1 MTCPRKLYKT
11 FGGMSFTSLPTF
23 SLQSVNRY
31 INAYGIATISTG
43 WCKHYTFLYLLCQ
56 PRYMLGPDSIT
67 ILRWKNK
74 IASYYFACFIYIKAN
89 ADILTLY
96 KWNTFKMM

>member
-31 INAYGIATISTG
+31 INANGIATISTG

-56 PRYMLGPDSIT
+56 LQYVLGPDSIT

-74 IASYYFACFIYIKAN
+74 IASYDFACFIYIKPYTN
-89 ADILTLY
+89 ILTLH
-96 KWNTFKMM
+96 KCNAF

>member
-1 MTCPRKLYKT
+1 MTCPRKLCIT

-23 SLQSVNRY
+23 SLQFVNRN
-31 INAYGIATISTG
+31 INAYGIATTSTG

-56 PRYMLGPDSIT
+56 LQYVLGPDSIT

-74 IASYYFACFIYIKAN
+74 IASYDFACFIYIKAN

-96 KWNTFKMM
+96 KCNAF